1 MVGVLDLL
9 NEESVVNTK
18 EMLAER
24 SVEELKNTVRYL
36 KFTRILF
43 KLVDP
48 LLLKLKILFRHI
60 LFEKITFVCILV
72 TAKIDSYQNR
82 TVV

>member
-36 KFTRILF
+36 KFT
-43 KLVDP
+43 
-48 LLLKLKILFRHI
+48 
-60 LFEKITFVCILV
+60 
-72 TAKIDSYQNR
+72 
-82 TVV
+82 